1 MTEYLFWYL
10 CDHRIML
17 NAFHAFQHK
26 RFCILTPLLCL
37 ATSVRQSASWLPTAR
52 RAFLASHQGGASF
65 DGMPTTTRRSAAVAK
80 DASRLT
86 IARSGPVRRSS
97 STDGSALDAE
107 PSAINM
113 GLVPVT
119 TPSRKTATKS
129 SDDRDRQTDDGV
141 THAVS
146 PSPAKTRKRKTAT
159 ANESSTVVVVP
170 ESDRKVAKL
179 KSLESH
185 HTPPPD
191 WQTIYSLVEE
201 LRQDRTAPCDHSGCE
216 ALAAEGGGDPLDN
229 ATRSNSPEYRFGVL
243 VSLMLSSQ
251 TKDAVVGA
259 AVRAMKADGVL
270 TIQAISQMEPETLK
284 KYIEKVGFYNNKTK
298 YIKETVEIL
307 IAKYDSDLPRTAAEM
322 IQDLPGVGP
331 KMAFICEGAAWK
343 TFSGIGVDTHM
354 HRLFNLLHWT
364 KSRNPEQTRIQL
376 ESWLPKSHWADV
388 NLLWVGFGQEVQQ
401 EKEKILCKALQCSR
415 PKEALQLLKRC
426 QLDYRKVAKECN
438 IDLQEIDKA
447 LASQQRT

>member
-1 MTEYLFWYL
+1 
-10 CDHRIML
+10 
-17 NAFHAFQHK
+17 
-26 RFCILTPLLCL
+26 
-37 ATSVRQSASWLPTAR
+37 
-52 RAFLASHQGGASF
+52 
-65 DGMPTTTRRSAAVAK
+65 
-80 DASRLT
+80 
-86 IARSGPVRRSS
+86 
-97 STDGSALDAE
+97 LDAE
-107 PSAINM
+107 LSADNV
-113 GLVPVT
+113 GLVPV

-129 SDDRDRQTDDGV
+129 GDQDRQTNDGA

-146 PSPAKTRKRKTAT
+146 PSPAKTRKRKTVT
-159 ANESSTVVVVP
+159 VDTSSKVVP

-179 KSLESH
+179 KSLPS
-185 HTPPPD
+185 PPPD

-216 ALAAEGGGDPLDN
+216 ALAAEGDPSDY
-229 ATRSNSPEYRFGVL
+229 ATQSSSPEYRFRVL
-243 VSLMLSSQ
+243 ISLMLSSQ

-259 AVRAMKADGVL
+259 AVRAMKVDGVL
-270 TIQAISQMEPETLK
+270 TVQAISQMEPDALK

-307 IAKYDSDLPRTAAEM
+307 ISKYDSDLPRTAAEM
-322 IQDLPGVGP
+322 IKDLPGVGP

-354 HRLFNLLHWT
+354 HSIFNLLHWV
-364 KSRNPEQTRIQL
+364 KSQNPEQTRVQL

-401 EKEKILCKALQCSR
+401 EREKVLRKALQCSR

-438 IDLQEIDKA
+438 IDLQAIDKA
-447 LASQQRT
+447 LAS

>member
-1 MTEYLFWYL
+1 MTEYLLARYL

-52 RAFLASHQGGASF
+52 RAFLSSHQGGASF
-65 DGMPTTTRRSAAVAK
+65 DGMPTTTRRSAAVA
-80 DASRLT
+80 SRLT
-86 IARSGPVRRSS
+86 IARSGPERRSS
-97 STDGSALDAE
+97 STDSSALDAE
-107 PSAINM
+107 PSASN
-113 GLVPVT
+113 VVVV
-119 TPSRKTATKS
+119 TPSRKIATKS
-129 SDDRDRQTDDGV
+129 SGDRDRPDDDGV

-146 PSPAKTRKRKTAT
+146 PSPAKTKKRKNAT

-179 KSLESH
+179 ESVGSPQ
-185 HTPPPD
+185 PPPSD

-216 ALAAEGGGDPLDN
+216 ALAAESDDPLDN

-270 TIQAISQMEPETLK
+270 TIQAISQMEPDALK

-322 IQDLPGVGP
+322 IKDLPGVGP
-331 KMAFICEGAAWK
+331 KMAYICEGAAWK

-364 KSRNPEQTRIQL
+364 KSRNPEQTRVQL
-376 ESWLPKSHWADV
+376 QSWLPKSHWADV

-401 EKEKILCKALQCSR
+401 EKEKILRKALQSSR
-415 PKEALQLLKRC
+415 PKEALELLKRC

-438 IDLQEIDKA
+438 IDLQVIDEA
-447 LASQQRT
+447 LAS